1 MNVGDGGGFAAPAA
15 SDFANSGK
23 VTKAPFRGF
32 APKNPGLRPTSL
44 RRILAPCPASGLCRG
59 YSAPGDG

>member
-23 VTKAPFRGF
+23 VTKAPFRDSVPKDPGP
-32 APKNPGLRPTSL
+32 APTLG
-44 RRILAPCPASGLCRG
+44 
-59 YSAPGDG
+59 SAVL